1 MHRKYGGKYD
11 GKQKKSSTLANKFN
25 QAKEYYKNNKKL
37 IISNTLLTGSICAL
51 VIMGKK
57 YVDQQNTL
65 KTQKDLLDKAEEI
78 MTDLAEENK
87 SLQNENE
94 YQKQLID
101 KLMSDGLRHSS
112 SLAGQVMVKKK
123 LEKNSVN

>member
-1 MHRKYGGKYD
+1 MENK
-11 GKQKKSSTLANKFN
+11 KKSSTLANKFN